1 MKRLHN
7 LYRTGQLKVA
17 HDGVVTVKHTDNA
30 GNVYDAISVPAQFFP
45 GLVHAL
51 HIKLSHPSR
60 AQLQRLI
67 SRYFYC
73 AGPSRILEEVV
84 SSCTLCVSLKNLP
97 KELFSQSTILNP
109 VFGANFS
116 ADVIKKDGQLIFLCR
131 EKLSQL
137 TSTRFIP
144 DETADSLR
152 DSVVMAVL
160 ELMPDSGT
168 LVQVDCAPGLQTLAA
183 ESLMDGSI
191 LKKLGIIV
199 DLGRTLNINK
209 NPVAENAIKEFHK
222 ERLKVNPAGG
232 RLSKIE
238 RSIITKNINSRVR
251 ERGLTPKEMAYNRDQ
266 ISNDIKPSNDADLA
280 VKQLDDRVARHP
292 TEPAKSSE
300 QFSVGQNVFLK
311 SDKSKLRAR
320 EMHKVTKL
328 FEKNDE
334 LWAIIQK
341 CDLKF
346 MSKEYAVKISEIFPI
361 MKTKNDKGDNIVKS
375 DDQPKEDSEEDEN
388 HSKKHKVE
396 DPTVN
401 KRPSKRK
408 AAVKSREKM
417 KEDSEE
423 DENYSKED
431 KVEEP
436 TENRRPPR
444 RKAALKSREKMKQMV
459 DCLQLNSI
467 KEPIKPPIHGWIY
480 DDWLKEIED
489 SEDEAEVDITISKFQ
504 SWCILQPQYIP
515 VNSIFLH
522 WFKDK
527 YPCIDINAFKF
538 LAESLVDKVTAT
550 SLPDTTD
557 HLSVTDILE
566 RLENDPPE
574 LNNFG
579 ENLPTTVGLLQLFP
593 PADEDDNDYF
603 WDNSTTP
610 PDPGNP
616 ANLLFNDLMNEGRD
630 LQEEDLQLEK
640 ALQPRKLFAAHDDY
654 DIDEGDLTSE
664 DSVSVFDDPS
674 ILEVSIDGHRRF
686 TRQGAVRDKEVHLP
700 IEVREAEHD
709 DQVAADNVDDDSAR
723 PTLRRR
729 REKID
734 YKLYHRSGDKGR
746 KK

>member
-1 MKRLHN
+1 
-7 LYRTGQLKVA
+7 
-17 HDGVVTVKHTDNA
+17 
-30 GNVYDAISVPAQFFP
+30 
-45 GLVHAL
+45 
-51 HIKLSHPSR
+51 
-60 AQLQRLI
+60 
-67 SRYFYC
+67 
-73 AGPSRILEEVV
+73 
-84 SSCTLCVSLKNLP
+84 
-97 KELFSQSTILNP
+97 
-109 VFGANFS
+109 
-116 ADVIKKDGQLIFLCR
+116 
-131 EKLSQL
+131 
-137 TSTRFIP
+137 
-144 DETADSLR
+144 
-152 DSVVMAVL
+152 
-160 ELMPDSGT
+160 
-168 LVQVDCAPGLQTLAA
+168 
-183 ESLMDGSI
+183 
-191 LKKLGIIV
+191 
-199 DLGRTLNINK
+199 
-209 NPVAENAIKEFHK
+209 
-222 ERLKVNPAGG
+222 
-232 RLSKIE
+232 
-238 RSIITKNINSRVR
+238 
-251 ERGLTPKEMAYNRDQ
+251 
-266 ISNDIKPSNDADLA
+266 
-280 VKQLDDRVARHP
+280 
-292 TEPAKSSE
+292 
-300 QFSVGQNVFLK
+300 
-311 SDKSKLRAR
+311 
-320 EMHKVTKL
+320 
-328 FEKNDE
+328 
-334 LWAIIQK
+334 
-341 CDLKF
+341 
-346 MSKEYAVKISEIFPI
+346 

-375 DDQPKEDSEEDEN
+375 DDQPKDDSEEDEN
-388 HSKKHKVE
+388 HSKKHNVE

-566 RLENDPPE
+566 RLGNDPPA

-579 ENLPTTVGLLQLFP
+579 ENLTTAVGLLQLFP

-630 LQEEDLQLEK
+630 LQEEDLQLET
-640 ALQPRKLFAAHDDY
+640 ALKPRKLFAAHDDY
-654 DIDEGDLTSE
+654 DVDEGDLTSE

-700 IEVREAEHD
+700 IEVEEAEHGD
-709 DQVAADNVDDDSAR
+709 EVAADNVDDSAR

-734 YKLYHRSGDKGR
+734 YKLYHRSGDKG
-746 KK
+746 KKK